1 MGASFAKGKTASGQ
15 DARMASVFIARG
27 GSISGVSGVQI
38 VSSGGQR
45 RSAMGGVI
53 VIAAFHISC
62 TSHVSISFD
71 IQFLCISFCE
81 GPHQ

>member
-1 MGASFAKGKTASGQ
+1 MGAPPLPRNHPRHLDHFSKPMVLG
-15 DARMASVFIARG
+15 IHN
-27 GSISGVSGVQI
+27 
-38 VSSGGQR
+38 
-45 RSAMGGVI
+45 VI
-53 VIAAFHISC
+53 VIPNSIEKLFIFIYIMVIVPAAFHISC